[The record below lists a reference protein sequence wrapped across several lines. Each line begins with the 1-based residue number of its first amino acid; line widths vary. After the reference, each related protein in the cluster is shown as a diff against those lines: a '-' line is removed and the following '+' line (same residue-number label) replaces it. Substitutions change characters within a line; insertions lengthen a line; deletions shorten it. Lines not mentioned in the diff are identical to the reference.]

1 MIMTIDKIMNK
12 NLKFI
17 RDNQGK
23 ITIYATKNGKDKSI
37 SVDGINEVHLNNNRI
52 SIYGISGNKEYRR
65 ENTIYCSIRDYLG
78 YGHSS
83 EE

>member
-1 MIMTIDKIMNK
+1 MTFDKIMNK

-23 ITIYATKNGKDKSI
+23 ITICTTKNGRDKSI
-37 SVDGINEVHLNNNRI
+37 SVDGVNEVCLNNNRI
-52 SIYGISGNKEYRR
+52 SIYGVNGNKEYHRD
-65 ENTIYCSIRDYLG
+65 NTIYCSVRDYLG